1 MALCTLPGT
10 RTPINSKSDNNNP
23 LPHPV
28 PVTARS
34 APSAPT
40 AVSGWRRAGVR
51 VRFLFKNLRHRSRE
65 YLGWL
70 LARLVGRRRYAT
82 SLRPEEITSVMICRI
97 NGRIGNTL
105 FLTPLIRYLHQ
116 LLPDAAIDL
125 ALAYP
130 HAEEL
135 LRAIPGVRRIIVFPH
150 GKLQQ
155 IGRYLAALRTLRSVR
170 YDLAIDPTEFSTSGR
185 VMLALSRSRYRL
197 GFANSFQWAPLTHAV
212 PLAREAMHQAVRPLY
227 LAQRIFGAPLE
238 HRQARLWLPLPA
250 AELAQG
256 RRVIA
261 EAIGAGRVATPSN
274 AFGFFAHAA
283 NLKLVDRS
291 WWLEFWEAFL
301 ALEPLAIPVEFLPSA
316 AHAPTDGRF
325 VSLHLRSTREL
336 TAAIAATRMFISTD
350 TGPMHLAS
358 TTAVP
363 TVALFQASDPGLY
376 GPLKPDDLAIDIRR
390 CAPREVAQRCQRIWA
405 ACAP

>member
-1 MALCTLPGT
+1 
-10 RTPINSKSDNNNP
+10 
-23 LPHPV
+23 V
-28 PVTARS
+28 PAR
-34 APSAPT
+34 APTAPT
-40 AVSGWRRAGVR
+40 AVTGWRRAGVR

-82 SLRPEEITSVMICRI
+82 SLAPEEIATVLICRI

-105 FLTPLIRYLHQ
+105 FLTPLIRYLHE

-125 ALAYP
+125 ALGYP

-135 LRAIPGVRRIIVFPH
+135 LRAMPGVRRIIVFPH
-150 GKLQQ
+150 GKLAQ

-227 LAQRIFGAPLE
+227 LAQRIFGAPLQ
-238 HRQARLWLPLPA
+238 HTDARLWLPLPE
-250 AELAQG
+250 AERAQG
-256 RRVIA
+256 RRVVD

-274 AFGFFAHAA
+274 VFGFFAHAA
-283 NLKLVDRS
+283 NLKLIDRS
-291 WWLEFWEAFL
+291 WWLEFWQAFL
-301 ALEPLAIPVEFLPSA
+301 ALEPLAIPLEFLPSPG
-316 AHAPTDGRF
+316 HAPTDARF

-376 GPLKPDDLAIDIRR
+376 GPLKPDDLAIDITG
-390 CAPREVAQRCQRIWA
+390 CTPREVAQRCQRIWA
-405 ACAP
+405 ACASSTSVTARQQPIR